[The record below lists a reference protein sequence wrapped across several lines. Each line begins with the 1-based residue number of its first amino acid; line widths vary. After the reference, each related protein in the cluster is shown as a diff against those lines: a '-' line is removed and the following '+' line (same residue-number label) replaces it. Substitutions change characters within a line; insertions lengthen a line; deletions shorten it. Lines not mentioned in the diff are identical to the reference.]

1 MVENLNR
8 WGVKEK
14 LVSFNIERKAMRMKT
29 IGLLGG
35 MSWEST
41 ALYYRWINELV
52 RHKLGGLHSARITM
66 VSLDFQEIEELQDTG
81 DWARAGD
88 ILANAAQQI
97 EAAGAD
103 FLLICTNTMHKV
115 APQVENAVQIP
126 LLHIAD
132 ATAEK
137 IKAAGMDTVGL
148 LGTNFTMEQDFYAG
162 RLEEVHGLK
171 VLIPP
176 TEDRNIVHQVIFKEL
191 VLGIV
196 QDESRQEYLRIIQ
209 DLHIRGAQGIIEG
222 CTEIVMLVQQSHTAI
237 PLFDTT
243 AIHAEK
249 AVEMALGT
257 NP

>member
-1 MVENLNR
+1 
-8 WGVKEK
+8 
-14 LVSFNIERKAMRMKT
+14 MRIKT

-52 RHKLGGLHSARITM
+52 RKKLGGLHSARIAM
-66 VSLDFQEIEELQDTG
+66 VSLDFQEIESLQEAG
-81 DWARAGD
+81 DWTRAGD
-88 ILANAAQQI
+88 ILAEAARQI

-115 APQVENAVQIP
+115 APQVENAIQIP

-132 ATAEK
+132 ATAER
-137 IKAAGMDTVGL
+137 IKATGMDTIGL
-148 LGTNFTMEQDFYAG
+148 LGTKFTMEQDFYAG
-162 RLEEVHGLK
+162 RLEAVHGLK

-176 TEDRNIVHQVIFKEL
+176 LEDRNIIHQVIFKEL

-196 QDESRQEYLRIIQ
+196 RDESRREYLRIIQ
-209 DLHIRGAQGIIEG
+209 GLHSHGAQGIIEG
-222 CTEIVMLVQQSHTAI
+222 CTEIVILVQQTHTMI

-249 AVEMALGT
+249 AVEMAVGT